1 MKLGFLTTCL
11 PENDLADL
19 AMRARKGDA
28 EVLEVAGRPSQDD
41 RNHIK
46 VDSSAEAERDRVR
59 RISPGRPMRENV
71 KPAEDPLVDHAGTR
85 GVEIVI
91 ENRVMNSWRPDGHHG
106 NLAHPG

>member
-1 MKLGFLTTCL
+1 MKLGFLTACL

-19 AMRARKGDA
+19 AMRARKGDFEA
-28 EVLEVAGRPSQDD
+28 LEVAGRPSQDD

-59 RISPGRPMRENV
+59 RISRGRPMRGNV
-71 KPAEDPLVDHAGTR
+71 EPAVGYAGTR

-91 ENRVMNSWRPDGHHG
+91 ENRVKNSWRPDGHHG
-106 NLAHPG
+106 NQAHSG